1 MNAQQEKN
9 QAYKRKIA
17 IRNTGIVFAF
27 SVLLLLSFLV
37 SMNTG
42 YAKLSP
48 LDTLRT
54 LFGGGSDTENL
65 ILFGFRLPR
74 IVIAILVGAGL
85 ALSGC
90 IIQGVSRNALA
101 DPGLLGI
108 NAGAGLTVI
117 LFVLFFGAQSILT
130 VFTLPFLALIGA
142 GVTAILIYALAYKRQ
157 TGIAPI
163 RLILTGVAVQ
173 AGIAAL
179 TTVLVVK
186 LDDTQFDFVAAWQAG
201 SIWGSN
207 WKFVLA
213 LLPWLLLLIPYVL
226 SKARVMDVLSL
237 GDDIACGLGAAVEK
251 ERRRLLAAAVA
262 LGSLLCGG
270 QRQHQLRGADCAP
283 FGAAAGGAGPQGF
296 VSRLRLGRSG
306 AGVRCGYDRAGDRP
320 ALRNSHRH
328 YGCDRG
334 RTVLFVSAH
343 QEQTVNK
350 GGIEYEQH
358 CNGKSG
364 RGL

>member
-1 MNAQQEKN
+1 MTDMQQKKN
-9 QAYKRKIA
+9 QAYRRKIT
-17 IRNTGIVFAF
+17 IKTTSIMLAF
-27 SVLLLLSFLV
+27 SLLLLLSFLV

-42 YAKLSP
+42 YSKLSP

-54 LFGGGSDTENL
+54 LFGGGSDRENL

-74 IVIAILVGAGL
+74 FVIAILVGAGL
-85 ALSGC
+85 SLSGC

-117 LFVLFFGAQSILT
+117 LFVLFFHSQSILSAL
-130 VFTLPFLALIGA
+130 TLPFLALIGA
-142 GVTAILIYALAYKRQ
+142 GLTAILIYVLAYKRQ

-173 AGIAAL
+173 AGISAL
-179 TTVLVVK
+179 TTVLVIK

-201 SIWGSN
+201 CIWGSN

-226 SKARVMDVLSL
+226 SKARMLDVLSL
-237 GDDIACGLGAAVEK
+237 GDDIACSLGASVEK

-262 LGSLLCGG
+262 LAASCVAVSGSISFVGLVAPHLARRLVGPGHRVLLPACA
-270 QRQHQLRGADCAP
+270 LAGA
-283 FGAAAGGAGPQGF
+283 
-296 VSRLRLGRSG
+296 
-306 AGVRCGYDRAGDRP
+306 
-320 ALRNSHRH
+320 
-328 YGCDRG
+328 
-334 RTVLFVSAH
+334 VLVSASDTMARAII
-343 QEQTVNK
+343 QPFEIPA
-350 GGIEYEQH
+350 GIMVAIMGAPYFLYLLARSKQ
-358 CNGKSG
+358 
-364 RGL
+364 

>member
-1 MNAQQEKN
+1 MNVQQEKS
-9 QAYKRKIA
+9 QAYQRKIA
-17 IRNTGIVFAF
+17 RRNTGIVLAF
-27 SVLLLLSFLV
+27 SLLLLLSFLV
-37 SMNTG
+37 SMNSG

-48 LDTLRT
+48 LATLGT
-54 LFGGGSDTENL
+54 LFGGGNDRENL

-74 IVIAILVGAGL
+74 IVLAMLVGAGL

-117 LFVLFFGAQSILT
+117 LFVLFFGAQSLLS

-142 GVTAILIYALAYKRQ
+142 GITAVLIYALAYERQ
-157 TGIAPI
+157 SGIAPI

-179 TTVLVVK
+179 TTVLVIK

-213 LLPWLLLLIPYVL
+213 LLPWLVLLVPYVL
-226 SKARVMDVLSL
+226 SKSRVLDVLSL
-237 GDDIACGLGAAVEK
+237 GDDIACGLGAAVEQ

-262 LGSLLCGG
+262 LAASAVAVSGSISFVGLI
-270 QRQHQLRGADCAP
+270 AP
-283 FGAAAGGAGPQGF
+283 HLARRLAGPGHRVLLPVCALAGAVL
-296 VSRLRLGRSG
+296 VSTADTLARVIVQPFEIPTGIMVAIVGAPYFLYLLTRSK
-306 AGVRCGYDRAGDRP
+306 
-320 ALRNSHRH
+320 
-328 YGCDRG
+328 
-334 RTVLFVSAH
+334 
-343 QEQTVNK
+343 Q
-350 GGIEYEQH
+350 
-358 CNGKSG
+358 
-364 RGL
+364 